1 MQEGEIMLDK
11 FYEKLSLH
19 SETAVVIVGLAIM
32 LLSGFLMT
40 RITKK
45 LKLPNVTA
53 YIIVG
58 IIIGPFC
65 FDLVSDNVQTG
76 MSFITDIALA
86 FIAFSV
92 GEYFKLSVLKK
103 NGSKVI
109 IITLFEAL
117 LASILIFIVMYYIC
131 HLDLGFSIV
140 LAALASATAPAST
153 IMTIRQTKAKG
164 DYVDTLLQ
172 VVALDDVVSLIAYS
186 VAIAIAL
193 AFSSNKVNFS
203 AQTIVFPILKNI
215 LSIVIGFVFGF
226 LLKVFLNNRNRSD
239 DNRLII
245 SVAILLAFCGICTSL
260 DTSPL
265 LGCMIMGATY
275 INISNDENLFK
286 QLNYFSP
293 PILLL
298 FFVYSGMN
306 FDLKSLVSNQNS
318 LGSMPLLVVGIIYFF
333 MRIIGKYLGA
343 YLGCVVTKKPEKTRN
358 FLGLSLIPQ
367 AGVAIGLAALGAR
380 TLGGEIGSDL
390 QTIILASSVLYE
402 MIGPVCSKLGLYLSK
417 SYSTKLEDQV
427 EVETVTE
434 NGIKKSNLELLI
446 ERINLIQEEIKDKI
460 PKNLDEEAYNKAI
473 KDQEEALTIEFKK
486 KKGGKKTCKTQ

>member
-1 MQEGEIMLDK
+1 MLDK
-11 FYEKLSLH
+11 FYENLKLH
-19 SETAVVIVGLAIM
+19 SETAIVIVGLAIM
-32 LLSGFLMT
+32 LLAGFLMT

-45 LKLPNVTA
+45 LRLPNVTA

-58 IIIGPFC
+58 IIIGPYC
-65 FDLVSDNVQTG
+65 FDLVADNVQRG

-109 IITLFEAL
+109 IITIFEAL
-117 LASILIFIVMYYIC
+117 LASILLFVVMYYIC

-193 AFSSNKVNFS
+193 AFSSNKVSFS
-203 AQTIVFPILKNI
+203 AKTIVFPILKNV
-215 LSIVIGFVFGF
+215 LSIAIGFIFGF
-226 LLKVFLNNRNRSD
+226 LLKLFLNNRSD

-245 SVAILLAFCGICTSL
+245 SVAILLAFCGVCTSL

-306 FDLKSLVSNQNS
+306 FDLNALVSNKNS

-333 MRIIGKYLGA
+333 IRIIGKYLGA

-434 NGIKKSNLELLI
+434 NGIKKTNLELLI

-460 PKNLDEEAYNKAI
+460 PRNLDEEAYNKAI
-473 KDQEEALTIEFKK
+473 KDQEEALTIEFNE